1 MSVADIIDCTTSPA
15 LTTITVVR
23 LPKQQHQSGCHT
35 TTTLCSQIAI
45 EAATTSVKLPHS
57 SNNISHG
64 CHSSDKIN
72 QAATT
77 AATKSIRLL
86 QPQHQSDCHSSNN
99 ISQTATAAATTSVR
113 LPQQQQPHQSGGHSS
128 SINQADKAAATSVR
142 LSYSSNISQ
151 ATTAAAATSASLPQ
165 QQQQHQSGCH
175 SSSNN
180 ISQAATA
187 AASVRLPKTRTF
199 FASS

>member
-45 EAATTSVKLPHS
+45 EAAITSVKLPHS

-99 ISQTATAAATTSVR
+99 ISQTATAAATSVR
-113 LPQQQQPHQSGGHSS
+113 LPQQHQQHPSDCQSSSIISQAVIQQQHQSGYHSS
-128 SINQADKAAATSVR
+128 SSNISQPATAAAATSVR
-142 LSYSSNISQ
+142 
-151 ATTAAAATSASLPQ
+151 LPQ

-175 SSSNN
+175 SSSH

-187 AASVRLPKTRTF
+187 AASIRLPQQQHQ
-199 FASS
+199 